1 MVMVIE
7 IGSGIIK
14 VKVSAMSAAPLRG
27 VEFIWLTDI
36 HLLGT

>member
-14 VKVSAMSAAPLRG
+14 VKVSAMSAAPG